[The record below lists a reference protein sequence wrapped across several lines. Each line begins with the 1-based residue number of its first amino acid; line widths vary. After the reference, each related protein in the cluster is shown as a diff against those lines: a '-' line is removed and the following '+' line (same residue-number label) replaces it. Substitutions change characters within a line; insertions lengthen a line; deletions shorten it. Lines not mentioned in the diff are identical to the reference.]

1 MNTQQKW
8 QLEQCQKIHK
18 MKNTL
23 FFLLLFTQSI
33 FAAKLQHISIGN
45 QDFSLTTESYDIY
58 DSKGE
63 VLRLYREE
71 RNNNLTFIF
80 SLILKD
86 ATGTCAD
93 KSMQT
98 GSYEINGTHITLYSF
113 WDRKGKAYD
122 SPYGA
127 RIQRY
132 EMLPNHTV
140 VLKSSKVYIE
150 TARRNY
156 DEESGMKYL
165 FTPPETN
172 SEREALQAYIRSVE
186 KEYKGVFVYDD
197 EAKELL
203 EEVHESFRRR
213 MKSQWQGN

>member
-1 MNTQQKW
+1 
-8 QLEQCQKIHK
+8 
-18 MKNTL
+18 MKP
-23 FFLLLFTQSI
+23 FLLIIFTFTALFAT
-33 FAAKLQHISIGN
+33 AELEHITIGN
-45 QDFSLTTESYDIY
+45 QDFSIVTESYEIY

-63 VLRLYREE
+63 VMKLYKEE
-71 RNNNLTFIF
+71 RNNNLNFVL

-86 ATGTCAD
+86 NTGTCAD

-98 GSYEINGTHITLYSF
+98 GSYEINGTDITLYSF

-132 EMLPNHTV
+132 EMLPNHTI

-150 TARRNY
+150 TTRRSY

-165 FTPPETN
+165 FTPPEN
-172 SEREALQAYIRSVE
+172 DSEKEALQTYVKSVE
-186 KEYKGVFVYDD
+186 REYKGVFVYDE
-197 EAKELL
+197 EAKELID
-203 EEVHESFRRR
+203 EVHKAFRRR
-213 MKSQWQGN
+213 MKAKWQGN